1 MSKKQKGEQREKQKG
16 EQKGERYTL
25 VFYYI

>member
-25 VFYYI
+25 VFYHI